1 MLRSILITSVLFL
14 HHLCVA
20 APERI
25 VWNKPH
31 WPPYYIAA
39 GPKAGKG
46 HLDQLLS
53 LIEKQNPELS
63 FNSVHSEIEQLG
75 FRGTPLERTCNGAVL
90 KTKEREKNAY
100 MSAFYLQP
108 PVQIIMRTA
117 DWKKLYFESKVISL
131 QQLLNSSLHGVFAA
145 GRSYGDALDSL
156 IKQQYRNNKVS
167 LIPRSESLSLVSLI
181 NLQRADYTLEYSEVL
196 HYMQNEKLLST
207 PMVSIEVEEQRTPY
221 VVYIAC
227 PKNDWGKRVIRTL
240 DSTVQKIAATEEF
253 KALTEKWYSPEI
265 KSRYRHDF
273 DEFYKKR
280 SSEEWTT
287 VPSEK
292 K

>member
-1 MLRSILITSVLFL
+1 MPCSILILAILFL
-14 HHLCVA
+14 HQFSVA

-25 VWNKPH
+25 VWSKPH
-31 WPPYYIAA
+31 WPPYYIAE

-53 LIEKQNPELS
+53 LIEKQNPEIS

-75 FRGTPLERTCNGAVL
+75 YRGTPLERTCNGAVL

-117 DWKKLYFESKVISL
+117 DWKKMYFESKVISL
-131 QQLLNSSLHGVFAA
+131 QQLLRSSLHGVFAA
-145 GRSYGDALDSL
+145 GRSYGETLDTL
-156 IKQQYRNNKVS
+156 IKRQDKRNKVS
-167 LIPRSESLSLVSLI
+167 LIPRSESLSLVSMI
-181 NLQRADYTLEYSEVL
+181 NLQRADYTLEYPEVL
-196 HYMQNEKLLST
+196 RYMQDEKLLST
-207 PMVSIEVEEQRTPY
+207 PMVSIEVEEQRIPY
-221 VVYIAC
+221 VVYISC
-227 PKNDWGKRVIRTL
+227 PKNDWGKRIIRTL
-240 DSTVQKIAATEEF
+240 DKTVQKIAATEEF
-253 KALTEKWYSPEI
+253 KTLTEKWYSAET
-265 KSRYRHDF
+265 KLRYRRDF
-273 DEFYKKR
+273 DDFYKRR
-280 SSEEWTT
+280 SSSEWTT

>member
-1 MLRSILITSVLFL
+1 MLRSILITALLFS
-14 HHLCVA
+14 HHISMA

-31 WPPYYIAA
+31 WPPYYIAE

-117 DWKKLYFESKVISL
+117 DWKKIYFESKVISL

-145 GRSYGDALDSL
+145 GRSYGDAIDSL

-167 LIPRSESLSLVSLI
+167 LIPRSESLSLVSMI

-196 HYMQNEKLLST
+196 RYMQNEKLLST

-265 KSRYRHDF
+265 KSRYRRDF